1 MLEIVVV
8 LVLAAVSYMRPGCS
22 PTADWEP
29 ACPSNSSTN
38 QACSSSA
45 LYTTTTEVTTT
56 ATADTNPGGV
66 LKQRVQVVLEER
78 PDEVPSDGD
87 LTDTECWQCG

>member
-8 LVLAAVSYMRPGCS
+8 LMLAAVSYMRPGCS

-29 ACPSNSSTN
+29 ARPSNSSTN
-38 QACSSSA
+38 QAYCSSA

-56 ATADTNPGGV
+56 ATADTNPRGV
-66 LKQRVQVVLEER
+66 LKVLDER
-78 PDEVPSDGD
+78 PEEVLSEGD
-87 LTDTECWQCG
+87 LATWACSG